1 MKNLS
6 NSLWMCNLN
15 WFFQAFLIGKDSGA
29 IIANLVPVVYP
40 ETVISLITL
49 GIPFMNPG
57 PSAIQNDLLP
67 KGFYI
72 TRWQVLILF
81 HNHFY
86 FPLYSVRT

>member
-1 MKNLS
+1 MFNF
-6 NSLWMCNLN
+6 NC
-15 WFFQAFLIGKDSGA
+15 FYQAFLIGKDSGA

-86 FPLYSVRT
+86 FSQYSFLT